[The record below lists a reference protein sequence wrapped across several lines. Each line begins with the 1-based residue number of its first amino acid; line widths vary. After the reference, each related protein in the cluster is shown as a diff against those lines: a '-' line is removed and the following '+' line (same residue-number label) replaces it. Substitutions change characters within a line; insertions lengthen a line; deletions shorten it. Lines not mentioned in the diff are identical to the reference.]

1 MSNGYER
8 AQGQRNLLER
18 LGAKIPGYRG
28 FQDRELRRD
37 VDKLQREHLAA
48 ELGRLKALLSSR
60 ARDYTDAG
68 QLAALA
74 AFGRLDRQL
83 DGLQQTIRFSD
94 YGASGLFDPVK
105 INEPELER
113 LYAFD
118 LGIEEDVAAVEQAI
132 AAVPAPAGNAG
143 PGAAAA
149 KDDSGTAAN
158 AGNVGNVGNVGI
170 AASEGAALDRVRD
183 LVHVLD
189 DKWRQRRQVI
199 SQAVQS
205 AQPV

>member
-1 MSNGYER
+1 MREAAALRAVRAAVRSHAGGASATIDGHGIQEASMSNGYER

-48 ELGRLKALLSSR
+48 ELGRLKAQLGNR

-74 AFGRLDRQL
+74 AFGRLDRQV

-118 LGIEEDVAAVEQAI
+118 LSIVDDLGEVERAI
-132 AAVPAPAGNAG
+132 AAVPAPGAGDA
-143 PGAAAA
+143 
-149 KDDSGTAAN
+149 
-158 AGNVGNVGNVGI
+158 
-170 AASEGAALDRVRD
+170 GAALDRVRD
-183 LVHVLD
+183 LVSALD

-199 SQAVQS
+199 SQAVQ
-205 AQPV
+205 

>member
-1 MSNGYER
+1 MTNGYQQ

-48 ELGRLKALLSSR
+48 ELGRLKALLTTR

-68 QLAALA
+68 QLGALA

-105 INEPELER
+105 IMEPELER

-118 LGIEEDVAAVEQAI
+118 LGIVDDLAAVEQAI
-132 AAVPAPAGNAG
+132 AAVPAPSAGE
-143 PGAAAA
+143 PGAA
-149 KDDSGTAAN
+149 
-158 AGNVGNVGNVGI
+158 
-170 AASEGAALDRVRD
+170 GAALDAVRD
-183 LVHVLD
+183 RVSALD

-199 SQAVQS
+199 SQAVRS
-205 AQPV
+205 AQPA

>member
-1 MSNGYER
+1 MSGPETREATMSDGYQQ

-37 VDKLQREHLAA
+37 VDKLQREHLAT
-48 ELGRLKALLSSR
+48 ELGRLKAMLSQR

-105 INEPELER
+105 INEPELQR

-118 LGIEEDVAAVEQAI
+118 LGIVDDVAAVEQAI
-132 AAVPAPAGNAG
+132 AAVPAPTAGSAG
-143 PGAAAA
+143 A
-149 KDDSGTAAN
+149 
-158 AGNVGNVGNVGI
+158 
-170 AASEGAALDRVRD
+170 ELDHVRD
-183 LVHVLD
+183 LVRALD

>member
-1 MSNGYER
+1 MGGQGIQEASMSNGYEQ

-118 LGIEEDVAAVEQAI
+118 LGIVEDVAAVEQAI
-132 AAVPAPAGNAG
+132 AAVPAPQAPGDAG
-143 PGAAAA
+143 GA
-149 KDDSGTAAN
+149 
-158 AGNVGNVGNVGI
+158 
-170 AASEGAALDRVRD
+170 GAALDRVRD

>member
-74 AFGRLDRQL
+74 GFGRLDRQL

-132 AAVPAPAGNAG
+132 AAVPAPASPGNAGDAAG
-143 PGAAAA
+143 PGAA
-149 KDDSGTAAN
+149 
-158 AGNVGNVGNVGI
+158 
-170 AASEGAALDRVRD
+170 LDKVRD
-183 LVHVLD
+183 LLHGLD

-199 SQAVQS
+199 GQAVQS

>member
-1 MSNGYER
+1 MGGHGIQEASMSNGYER

-118 LGIEEDVAAVEQAI
+118 LGIEDDVAAVEQAI
-132 AAVPAPAGNAG
+132 AAVPAPPAAGN
-143 PGAAAA
+143 PG
-149 KDDSGTAAN
+149 GLETAA
-158 AGNVGNVGNVGI
+158 
-170 AASEGAALDRVRD
+170 GAALDRVRD

-199 SQAVQS
+199 SQAVQA
-205 AQPV
+205 AQPA

>member
-1 MSNGYER
+1 MTDGYEQ
-8 AQGQRNLLER
+8 AKGQRSLLER
-18 LGAKIPGYRG
+18 LGAAIPGYRG

-37 VDKLQREHLAA
+37 VDKSQREHLAA
-48 ELGRLKALLSSR
+48 ELGRVKSALASR

-74 AFGRLDRQL
+74 AFGRIDRQL
-83 DGLQQTIRFSD
+83 DGLQQTVRFSD

-118 LGIEEDVAAVEQAI
+118 LGIIDDLNGLAQAVAAL
-132 AAVPAPAGNAG
+132 PAPSAGD
-143 PGAAAA
+143 AAP
-149 KDDSGTAAN
+149 
-158 AGNVGNVGNVGI
+158 
-170 AASEGAALDRVRD
+170 ALDRVRD
-183 LVHVLD
+183 LVRAFD

-199 SQAVQS
+199 SQTVQPAPAV
-205 AQPV
+205 

>member
-28 FQDRELRRD
+28 YQDRELRRD

-94 YGASGLFDPVK
+94 YGASGLFDPMK

-118 LGIEEDVAAVEQAI
+118 LGIMDDVAAVEQAI
-132 AAVPAPAGNAG
+132 AAVPAPGSAGAG
-143 PGAAAA
+143 PGEAAA
-149 KDDSGTAAN
+149 KD
-158 AGNVGNVGNVGI
+158 
-170 AASEGAALDRVRD
+170 EGAALDRVRD
-183 LVHVLD
+183 LVHALD

>member
-60 ARDYTDAG
+60 ARDYTDGG

-118 LGIEEDVAAVEQAI
+118 LGIVEDVAAVEQAI
-132 AAVPAPAGNAG
+132 AEVPKPAKDGAGDAGEAAKGGKAGNAG
-143 PGAAAA
+143 
-149 KDDSGTAAN
+149 T
-158 AGNVGNVGNVGI
+158 
-170 AASEGAALDRVRD
+170 ALDRVRD
-183 LVHVLD
+183 LVHALD

>member
-1 MSNGYER
+1 MTDGYEQ

-28 FQDRELRRD
+28 YQDRELRRD

-48 ELGRLKALLSSR
+48 ELGRLKGMLANR

-68 QLAALA
+68 QLAALTP
-74 AFGRLDRQL
+74 FGRLDRQL
-83 DGLQQTIRFSD
+83 DGLQQTVRFSD

-105 INEPELER
+105 INEPELQR

-118 LGIEEDVAAVEQAI
+118 LAVLDDVAAVEQAI
-132 AAVPAPAGNAG
+132 ATVPG
-143 PGAAAA
+143 PGAS
-149 KDDSGTAAN
+149 DP
-158 AGNVGNVGNVGI
+158 
-170 AASEGAALDRVRD
+170 GAALDRVRD
-183 LVHVLD
+183 LVQALD

-199 SQAVQS
+199 SQAVQ
-205 AQPV
+205 ATQPA

>member
-1 MSNGYER
+1 MSDGYQQ

-28 FQDRELRRD
+28 YQDRELRRD
-37 VDKLQREHLAA
+37 VDKLQRERLAA
-48 ELGRLKALLSSR
+48 ELGRLKGLLANR

-118 LGIEEDVAAVEQAI
+118 LGIVDDLAAVEQAI
-132 AAVPAPAGNAG
+132 AAVPAPGAAGGADGGNA
-143 PGAAAA
+143 
-149 KDDSGTAAN
+149 
-158 AGNVGNVGNVGI
+158 
-170 AASEGAALDRVRD
+170 GAALDRVRD
-183 LVHVLD
+183 LVQALD
-189 DKWRQRRQVI
+189 AKWRQRRQVI

-205 AQPV
+205 AQPA

>member
-48 ELGRLKALLSSR
+48 ELGRLKALLSNR

-118 LGIEEDVAAVEQAI
+118 LGVVEDVAAVEQAI

-149 KDDSGTAAN
+149 KDDAGTAGN
-158 AGNVGNVGNVGI
+158 AG
-170 AASEGAALDRVRD
+170 SALDRVRD
-183 LVHVLD
+183 LVHALE

>member
-1 MSNGYER
+1 MTNGYEQ

-48 ELGRLKALLSSR
+48 ELGRLKALLTTR
-60 ARDYTDAG
+60 ARDFTDAG
-68 QLAALA
+68 QLGALA

-83 DGLQQTIRFSD
+83 DGLQQAIRFSD

-105 INEPELER
+105 IKEPELER

-118 LGIEEDVAAVEQAI
+118 LGIVDDLAAVEQAI
-132 AAVPAPAGNAG
+132 AAVPAPSTGEA
-143 PGAAAA
+143 GAA
-149 KDDSGTAAN
+149 
-158 AGNVGNVGNVGI
+158 
-170 AASEGAALDRVRD
+170 GAALEGVRDRV
-183 LVHVLD
+183 HALD

-205 AQPV
+205 AQPA

>member
-149 KDDSGTAAN
+149 KDDAATA
-158 AGNVGNVGNVGI
+158 GI
-170 AASEGAALDRVRD
+170 AGIAGIAGGADNEGAALDRVRD

>member
-1 MSNGYER
+1 MSDGYER

-118 LGIEEDVAAVEQAI
+118 LGIVEDVAAVEQAI

-149 KDDSGTAAN
+149 KDDAGTAGN
-158 AGNVGNVGNVGI
+158 AGTAGG
-170 AASEGAALDRVRD
+170 AAAALDRVRD

>member
-118 LGIEEDVAAVEQAI
+118 LAIVEDVAAVEQAI

-149 KDDSGTAAN
+149 KDDAGTAGN
-158 AGNVGNVGNVGI
+158 AGNAGTAG
-170 AASEGAALDRVRD
+170 SEGAALDRVRD

>member
-37 VDKLQREHLAA
+37 VDRLQREHLAA
-48 ELGRLKALLSSR
+48 ELGRLKAALASR

-74 AFGRLDRQL
+74 GFGRLDRQL

-118 LGIEEDVAAVEQAI
+118 LGIEDDVAAVEQAI
-132 AAVPAPAGNAG
+132 AAVPAPRAPGNPGGGETAAKDGAGDAGSAGSGGNAG
-143 PGAAAA
+143 
-149 KDDSGTAAN
+149 ST
-158 AGNVGNVGNVGI
+158 
-170 AASEGAALDRVRD
+170 GAALDKVRD

-199 SQAVQS
+199 SQAVRA
-205 AQPV
+205 AQPA

>member
-149 KDDSGTAAN
+149 KDAAGTAGN
-158 AGNVGNVGNVGI
+158 AGIAGI
-170 AASEGAALDRVRD
+170 AGSQGAALDRVRD

>member
-1 MSNGYER
+1 MSDGYEQ

-48 ELGRLKALLSSR
+48 ELGRLKATLANR

-83 DGLQQTIRFSD
+83 DGLQQAIRFSD

-105 INEPELER
+105 INQPELER

-118 LGIEEDVAAVEQAI
+118 LEIVDDLAAVEQAI
-132 AAVPAPAGNAG
+132 AAVPAPSGE
-143 PGAAAA
+143 AAAA
-149 KDDSGTAAN
+149 GTA
-158 AGNVGNVGNVGI
+158 G
-170 AASEGAALDRVRD
+170 EELERLRD
-183 LVHVLD
+183 LVRALD